1 MKLDYANK
9 IALQQNVHNIE
20 YINFFIKSKLERF
33 CRTKGLI
40 AVLLVEFYA
49 LWASREYNT
58 AKLKLSL
65 LIFIE
70 SKLEHEKYEI
80 SKKEIGGKCIIFLTK

>member
-1 MKLDYANK
+1 MKLDYVNK

-49 LWASREYNT
+49 LRASWEYN
-58 AKLKLSL
+58 
-65 LIFIE
+65 IFIV
-70 SKLEHEKYEI
+70 SRFEHEKYEE
-80 SKKEIGGKCIIFLTK
+80 SKKEIGGKGIIFLTK